1 MNRAGIQELLC
12 INNKVSRNQIIFIC
26 LSYALAAFDF
36 LVYVKLAEVIS
47 TIFFPAS
54 DSTSLTQLK
63 IIGLMSVGYLSR
75 PLGGLLIGRYG
86 DKHGRKPALFI
97 SICFLAVTTLLTAFL
112 PTYAQVG
119 ILAPILFLIIR
130 ILQGM
135 AFGGHTPLS
144 WVFVAEH
151 APKKRL
157 ATYCSLAV
165 AGGIFGSVLAVF
177 CAKIL
182 TGAFDTETMLSY
194 GWRIPAIIGG
204 VLSGLT
210 LLMWHNIQET
220 PIYIKS
226 LKTQSDEPHTLSLK
240 PYITHPSA
248 MMLSVSLS
256 FVRHSLIMVVMLL
269 LPKLIALRFYSDP
282 SFLINVSLIAL
293 AMQILGCIIYGVIA
307 DRIGTGK
314 TFMIAAIALTVQVWI
329 LYAYLANGQ
338 NVFVMPLYAL
348 LGFCTGMIGLCIAI
362 YVQVFPTKIRLTAVS
377 VIYNVI
383 AAILGAILPLF
394 LFYAT
399 EHISFAPALYLT
411 FIGILSFIIG
421 LHLHQRESFG
431 ELYTAASKIKK
442 YNL

>member
-1 MNRAGIQELLC
+1 
-12 INNKVSRNQIIFIC
+12 
-26 LSYALAAFDF
+26 
-36 LVYVKLAEVIS
+36 
-47 TIFFPAS
+47 
-54 DSTSLTQLK
+54 
-63 IIGLMSVGYLSR
+63 MSVGYLSR

-86 DKHGRKPALFI
+86 DKYGRKPALLI
-97 SICFLAVTTLLTAFL
+97 SVCFLAVTTLLTAFL

-119 ILAPILFLIIR
+119 ILAPILFLVIR

-151 APKKRL
+151 APKNRL

-165 AGGIFGSVLAVF
+165 AGGIFGSVLAIS

-182 TGAFDTETMLSY
+182 TGMFDTGAMLDY

-210 LLMWHNIQET
+210 LLLWRYVEET
-220 PIYIKS
+220 PVYIKS
-226 LKTQSDEPHTLSLK
+226 KSTPSDKPHTLSLK
-240 PYITHPSA
+240 PNITRSSA

-269 LPKLIALRFYSDP
+269 LPKLIALKFYSDP

-314 TFMIAAIALTVQVWI
+314 TFMIAAIALTVQVWM
-329 LYAYLANGQ
+329 LYAYLANGH
-338 NVFVMPLYAL
+338 NVFMMPLYGL

-362 YVQVFPTKIRLTAVS
+362 FVQVFPTNIRLTAVS

-383 AAILGAILPLF
+383 AAILGAALPLF
-394 LFYAT
+394 LFYST
-399 EHISFAPALYLT
+399 EYISFAPALYLT
-411 FIGILSFIIG
+411 FIGILCFIIG
-421 LHLHQRESFG
+421 LHLHHRETFG
-431 ELYTAASKIKK
+431 QLYTGSSNTKK
-442 YNL
+442 YKLSGDL